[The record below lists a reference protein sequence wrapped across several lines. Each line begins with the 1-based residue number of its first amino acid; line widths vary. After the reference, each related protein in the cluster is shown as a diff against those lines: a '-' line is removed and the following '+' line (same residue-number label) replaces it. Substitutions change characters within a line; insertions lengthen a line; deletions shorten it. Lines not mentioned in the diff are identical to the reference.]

1 MDREGNMRN
10 DLKNLLALGGLMTA
24 AAFAQTTGTVTLT
37 GTIPQAVSLTNASD
51 SALSTTLTLGTLVA
65 TNNTTL
71 AAITPLD
78 VHVRSN
84 NQYKLNASMVF
95 TISGAGATAGG
106 DSIAASDIGFGITAV
121 AATGANV
128 ATGHTDTLTTK
139 FDYTT
144 TAMSALP
151 NPTGTTPFVAGTNGT
166 LNDISSSTQVVQGTR
181 ISRKGN
187 IITPDNFVKLTFGAA
202 TLPQYFTPNTGFQ
215 AVITLTVVTF

>member
-1 MDREGNMRN
+1 MRN
-10 DLKNLLALGGLMTA
+10 DLKNRLALGVLMTG
-24 AAFAQTTGTVTLT
+24 AAFAQTSGTVTLT
-37 GTIPQAVSLTNASD
+37 GTIPDAVSITNTSD
-51 SALSTTLTLGTLVA
+51 SALSTTLTLGALVA

-78 VHVRSN
+78 VRIRSN
-84 NQYKLNASMVF
+84 KQYKLNASMVF
-95 TISGAGATAGG
+95 TNAGAGVAAGG

-121 AATGANV
+121 TATGANI
-128 ATGHTDTLTTK
+128 ATGHTDTLTGK

-166 LNDISSSTQVVQGTR
+166 LNDISASTQVVQGTR
-181 ISRKGN
+181 ISKKGN

-202 TLPQYFTPNTGFQ
+202 TLPQYFTPTTGFQ

>member
-1 MDREGNMRN
+1 MKSH
-10 DLKNLLALGGLMTA
+10 LKILFALFVPFTS

-51 SALSTTLTLGTLVA
+51 AALSATLTLGTLVA
-65 TNNTTL
+65 TNSITL

-84 NQYKLNASMVF
+84 NQYKLNASVVF
-95 TISGAGATAGG
+95 TNSGDGTQAGG
-106 DSIAASDIGFGITAV
+106 NSITASDIGFGITAV
-121 AATGANV
+121 AATGANI

-144 TAMSALP
+144 TPMSALP

-181 ISRKGN
+181 ISKKGN

-202 TLPQYFTPNTGFQ
+202 TLPQYFTPTTGFQ
-215 AVITLTVVTF
+215 AIITLTVVTF